1 MLLHI
6 YDTFHFTATQ
16 VEIKFDWRSKR
27 PHPTSLLCTSY
38 QLLWYK
44 SIHRIMRMQQG
55 QQTTNNQIKNSNHSI
70 VFFKSCGWRIKGVL
84 GAQTSLACKV
94 VQCWCYQNSKTKHSS
109 HFIIKNENCST
120 CWNILKEAIL
130 TV

>member
-6 YDTFHFTATQ
+6 YDTFHFTVTQ

-55 QQTTNNQIKNSNHSI
+55 QQTTNYQIKNSNHII
-70 VFFKSCGWRIKGVL
+70 VLSKSCGRRIKGVL
-84 GAQTSLACKV
+84 GAQISLACKV
-94 VQCWCYQNSKTKHSS
+94 VQCWCYQNIKTKHSS
-109 HFIIKNENCST
+109 HFIIKNENCSMR
-120 CWNILKEAIL
+120 WNILKEAIL